1 MVIETQEHGTVR
13 HEAPSRRLEE
23 IRELEELWS
32 VPLEESE
39 PATSTRSE
47 LLRQLRRH
55 RVGLAFAAVWLAFMT
70 VLMTLGPSAGAV
82 ATPGWAEQVA
92 GVLLTALLLAP
103 LGLFNRTVG
112 YGAATVAGVAGI
124 SLAVGCFAGGHT
136 GFWSSFQLVGFGA
149 LAAASAVA
157 IKRSQRSPETS

>member
-1 MVIETQEHGTVR
+1 VIKTQEHGTVR

-23 IRELEELWS
+23 IRELEALWA
-32 VPLEESE
+32 VPLEEVE
-39 PATSTRSE
+39 AATSTRSE

-55 RVGLAFAAVWLAFMT
+55 RVGLAFAAAWLAFMT

-92 GVLLTALLLAP
+92 GVLLMSLLLAP
-103 LGLFNRTVG
+103 LGLFNRVVG
-112 YGAATVAGVAGI
+112 YGASTVAGIAGI

-136 GFWSSFQLVGFGA
+136 GFWSSAQLVGFGA
-149 LAAASAVA
+149 LAAASVVVVR
-157 IKRSQRSPETS
+157 RSQRSTPTT